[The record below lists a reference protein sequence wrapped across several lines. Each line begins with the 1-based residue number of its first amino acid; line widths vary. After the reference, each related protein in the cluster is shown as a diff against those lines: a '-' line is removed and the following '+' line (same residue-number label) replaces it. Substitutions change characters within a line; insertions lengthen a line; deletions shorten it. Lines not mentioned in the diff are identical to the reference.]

1 MPITDEDIVRDL
13 LHRYTSHVQPRDSIA
28 TAVIGRQRRRDRN
41 RRLASAVA
49 AGAAL
54 ATAAGVI
61 AVFPG
66 HASRAPQSPVNALP
80 ATRQPVT
87 SRPAT
92 TQPALK
98 LTANQRALYKLSAVA
113 ARQSAAKGRY
123 AVMMTDGTDIKD
135 TNIIDTLTGDLWGYQ
150 LGTNG
155 YPSGGGSVTRHYS
168 PTAAQ
173 FAAMPTD
180 PTALRAALIAQWNKQ
195 SPALPD
201 PYDGGRIKPLPFTSD
216 DKVFQMAN
224 DVLWNP
230 LSGPALRSA
239 LFRVL
244 MNVPGVKVNLSAHDA
259 NGLGRGDQQG
269 RRKRAPRVQA
279 GRPDLGDLREP
290 GDRRAAG
297 NVDYL
302 PARRGHP
309 PVSARIPLP
318 LRRQRRV
325 PVHHLGK
332 QGPVQP
338 LQRLI
343 SVLQTFNWRCQRA
356 QGTDLDEH
364 CARAMTSRTGCAAGP
379 AAPGPG

>member
-13 LHRYTSHVQPRDSIA
+13 LHRSTSHVRPRDSIA
-28 TAVIGRQRRRDRN
+28 TAVIARQRRRDRN
-41 RRLASAVA
+41 RRLASAAA

-61 AVFPG
+61 AIFPG

-80 ATRQPVT
+80 ATKQPVT
-87 SRPAT
+87 TQPVT

-98 LTANQRALYKLSAVA
+98 LTANQRALYKLSTVA

-123 AVMMTDGTDIKD
+123 AVMMTDGTDVKD

-150 LGTNG
+150 LGSNG

-180 PTALRAALIAQWNKQ
+180 PTALRAALIAQWDKQ

-201 PYDGGRIKPLPFTSD
+201 PYNGGRITPLPFSKD
-216 DKVFQMAN
+216 DKVFQQAN
-224 DVLWNP
+224 NVLWNP

-259 NGLGRGDQQG
+259 NG
-269 RRKRAPRVQA
+269 
-279 GRPDLGDLREP
+279 RPAVE
-290 GDRRAAG
+290 
-297 NVDYL
+297 
-302 PARRGHP
+302 
-309 PVSARIPLP
+309 I
-318 LRRQRRV
+318 
-325 PVHHLGK
+325 
-332 QGPVQP
+332 
-338 LQRLI
+338 
-343 SVLQTFNWRCQRA
+343 
-356 QGTDLDEH
+356 
-364 CARAMTSRTGCAAGP
+364 SRTDASGLPGYKPDGQTWATYESP
-379 AAPGPG
+379 ATGALLETSITYPPGEVTPQYPHGSPYPFVDKDVYQSITWASKVPSNPYKG

>member
-13 LHRYTSHVQPRDSIA
+13 LHRCTSHVQPRDSIA
-28 TAVIGRQRRRDRN
+28 TAVIARQRRRDRN
-41 RRLASAVA
+41 RRLASAAA

-54 ATAAGVI
+54 AAAAGVI

-80 ATRQPVT
+80 ATKQPVT

-92 TQPALK
+92 KQPALK
-98 LTANQRALYKLSAVA
+98 LTANQRALYKLSTVA

-123 AVMMTDGTDIKD
+123 AVMMTDGTDVKD
-135 TNIIDTLTGDLWGYQ
+135 TNIIDTRTGDLWGYQ

-201 PYDGGRIKPLPFTSD
+201 PYDGGRIKPLPFTND
-216 DKVFQMAN
+216 DKVFQQAN
-224 DVLWNP
+224 NVLWNP

-244 MNVPGVKVNLSAHDA
+244 MNVPGIKVNLSAHDA
-259 NGLGRGDQQG
+259 NG
-269 RRKRAPRVQA
+269 
-279 GRPDLGDLREP
+279 RPAVE
-290 GDRRAAG
+290 
-297 NVDYL
+297 
-302 PARRGHP
+302 
-309 PVSARIPLP
+309 I
-318 LRRQRRV
+318 
-325 PVHHLGK
+325 
-332 QGPVQP
+332 
-338 LQRLI
+338 
-343 SVLQTFNWRCQRA
+343 
-356 QGTDLDEH
+356 
-364 CARAMTSRTGCAAGP
+364 SRTDASGLPGYKPDGQIWATYESP
-379 AAPGPG
+379 ATGALLETTITYPPGEVTPQYPHGSPYPFVDKTVYLSITWANKVPSNPYSG

>member
-28 TAVIGRQRRRDRN
+28 TAVIARQRRRDRN

-66 HASRAPQSPVNALP
+66 HASRAPQTPVNALP
-80 ATRQPVT
+80 ATKQPVT

-98 LTANQRALYKLSAVA
+98 LTANQRALYKLSTVA

-180 PTALRAALIAQWNKQ
+180 PTALRASLIAQWNKQ

-259 NGLGRGDQQG
+259 NGRPAVEIS
-269 RRKRAPRVQA
+269 RADASGLP
-279 GRPDLGDLREP
+279 GYKPDGQIWATYESPATGALLETSITYPP
-290 GDRRAAG
+290 GEVTPQYPHG
-297 NVDYL
+297 SPYSFVDKDVYL
-302 PARRGHP
+302 SITWANK
-309 PVSARIPLP
+309 
-318 LRRQRRV
+318 V
-325 PVHHLGK
+325 PSNPYSG
-332 QGPVQP
+332 Q
-338 LQRLI
+338 
-343 SVLQTFNWRCQRA
+343 
-356 QGTDLDEH
+356 
-364 CARAMTSRTGCAAGP
+364 
-379 AAPGPG
+379 